1 MNLPE
6 LRSINL
12 PAIDAAIMQQRMGEQ
27 QVQAMQAK
35 NALAPFLQRQA
46 QMEMEAAALEMEGK
60 RAQMADQQKV
70 RDFYGNIGQF
80 MPSRSSAALGAG
92 AQTGDIGPTV
102 TNASRM
108 DTMPEPVFNANAM
121 YRAMV
126 GSGSPSL
133 AQAGLAALSKEDESI
148 VVGEGGAL
156 VNKRTGTQLFN
167 NPKTEKP
174 LELERMLDAA
184 GITDPRQRAAI
195 VTQAITKQTTHAP
208 GVSVS
213 YGAPVAGVDANGNPV
228 YFQPS
233 KNGGAPAIIP
243 GVKPQGETG
252 KPPTEFEAKAG
263 LYFKSMQ
270 QASQTLGN
278 IETNGNP
285 LPQPGEALIP
295 SQTVAN
301 VIRNPERQ
309 AYVQAQRQW
318 IDSINRVRS
327 GANLPELE
335 YERAVMTFFPQ
346 FGDRPEVVKQKAIA
360 RASEETAM
368 ATAAGRALKP
378 GDAAGSGGQ
387 QPAAGILAMPTRKAS
402 LVVGQTYRT
411 PRGIAK
417 WDGTD
422 FVKE

>member
-80 MPSRSSAALGAG
+80 MPSRSSSALGAG
-92 AQTGDIGPTV
+92 AQAGDIGPTV

-108 DTMPEPVFNANAM
+108 ETMPEPAFNANAM

-156 VNKRTGTQLFN
+156 VNKRTGSQLFN
-167 NPKTEKP
+167 NPKVEKP

-195 VTQAITKQTTHAP
+195 VSQAITKQTTHAP

-213 YGAPVAGVDANGNPV
+213 YGAPVAGVDAQGNPV
-228 YFQPS
+228 FFQPS
-233 KNGGAPAIIP
+233 KSGGSPAIIP

-270 QASQTLGN
+270 QASQTLGS
-278 IETNGNP
+278 IEKDGNP
-285 LPQPGEALIP
+285 LPQPGELIP

-346 FGDRPEVVKQKAIA
+346 FGDRPQVVQQKAIA
-360 RASEETAM
+360 RAQEESAM
-368 ATAAGRALKP
+368 ATAAGRSLKP
-378 GDAAGSGGQ
+378 GEGIGSGGK
-387 QPAAGILAMPTRKAS
+387 QPASGTLAMPTKKDA

-411 PRGIAK
+411 PRGVAR
-417 WDGTD
+417 WNGTA
-422 FVKE
+422 FESE